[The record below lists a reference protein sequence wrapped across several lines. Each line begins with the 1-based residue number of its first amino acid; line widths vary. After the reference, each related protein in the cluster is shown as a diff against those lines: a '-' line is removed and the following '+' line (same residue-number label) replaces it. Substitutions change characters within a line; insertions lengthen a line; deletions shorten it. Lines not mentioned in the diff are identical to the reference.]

1 MQITEKNFVEQMKR
15 KNEQALTFVINE
27 YGWVLKTVVKRQM
40 STLPH
45 LWDDCMNDTL
55 LAVWQNIDSFDPSK
69 STFPNWL
76 AGVCRFKALTYVRK
90 YIQASKEELM
100 EQMPEWKDMKAEQ
113 DFLKQEYDEA
123 VEEILSCLKEE
134 DAKLFRLIYVED
146 LSMDEVAQKMKM
158 SKTLIYG
165 RISRGKKQ
173 LRQALKAKEV

>member
-15 KNEQALTFVINE
+15 KNEQAVAFVINE
-27 YGWVLKTVVKRQM
+27 YGWVLKNVVKRQM

-69 STFPNWL
+69 STFSNWL

-90 YIQASKEELM
+90 YIQASKEDLM
-100 EQMPEWKDMKAEQ
+100 EQMPEWKDVKAEQ
-113 DFLKQEYDEA
+113 DFLRQEYDEA
-123 VEEILSCLKEE
+123 VEEILACLKEE
-134 DAKLFRLIYVED
+134 DAKIFRLIYVEG
-146 LSMDEVAQKMKM
+146 LSMDEVAEEMQM
-158 SKTLIYG
+158 SKTVIYG

-173 LRQALKAKEV
+173 VRQMLQAKEV

>member
-15 KNEQALTFVINE
+15 KNEQALAFVINE

-55 LAVWQNIDSFDPSK
+55 LAVWQNIDGFDPSK
-69 STFPNWL
+69 STFSNWL

-90 YIQASKEELM
+90 YIQASKEDLM
-100 EQMPEWKDMKAEQ
+100 EQMPEWKDAKAEQ
-113 DFLKQEYDEA
+113 DFLRREYDEA
-123 VEEILSCLKEE
+123 VEEILACLKED
-134 DAKLFRLIYVED
+134 DAKLFRLIYVEG
-146 LSMDEVAQKMKM
+146 LSMDEVAEEMQM
-158 SKTLIYG
+158 SKTVIYG

-173 LRQALKAKEV
+173 VRKMMQKREV